1 MRTTLGEPTK
11 IAYFCQNISS
21 MKRYLYIVRHAK
33 AEEGLPYFKDFE
45 RELTT
50 PGMLDAARMG
60 KFLADKGLHPDVLI
74 SSSAAR
80 ALQTAQLMAEQLDY
94 AKELIQT
101 TRGLYDNGPK
111 SYLAAVNTAPE
122 SCQYLMV
129 FGHNPDVSYFSE
141 YLTGADIGSMSKGG
155 VVTIEF
161 ENLEWAAVSART
173 GKFISY
179 DSPKQFKNQ

>member
-1 MRTTLGEPTK
+1 MRTTLGEPAK

-33 AEEGLPYFKDFE
+33 AEEGLPFFKDFE

-50 PGMLDAARMG
+50 PGMLDATRMG
-60 KFLADKGLHPDVLI
+60 KFLADKGLKPDVLI

-80 ALQTAQLMAEQLDY
+80 ALQTAQLMAEQLGYSNDH
-94 AKELIQT
+94 IQSN
-101 TRGLYDNGPK
+101 RDLYDNGPK
-111 SYLAAVNTAPE
+111 SYLATVNTAPE
-122 SCQYLMV
+122 SCHYLMV
-129 FGHNPDVSYFSE
+129 FGHNPDVSYFAE
-141 YLTGADIGSMSKGG
+141 YLSNSNIGSMSKGS